1 MNCLFDDLFFSKS
14 MSVSF
19 DITVVSFTRVLEE
32 LDDAS
37 LTVGYVLN
45 PEIPRFLKILV
56 GRFFRETI

>member
-14 MSVSF
+14 MSASF

-37 LTVGYVLN
+37 LTVGYVL
-45 PEIPRFLKILV
+45 ILL
-56 GRFFRETI
+56 